1 MLIFLI
7 GFMGSGKTTIG
18 KKLAKK
24 MKYAFLDLDQEI
36 EKQENLTI
44 SQIFDTHG
52 EDYFRALENKI
63 LVDLTQLSNTVVS
76 CGGGT
81 PCHFNNID
89 LINNAGVSIYIQ
101 LSPEALY
108 SRLKSAK
115 TQRPLLKNRD
125 ESELLVYIKSKLD
138 ERQSYYL
145 KSNIV
150 IPGLDVNIENVI
162 NYISYLK

>member
-7 GFMGSGKTTIG
+7 GFMGSGKTSIG

-36 EKQENLTI
+36 EKQENLSI
-44 SQIFDTHG
+44 SEIFEIHG
-52 EDYFRALENKI
+52 EDYFRVLEKKV

-81 PCHFNNID
+81 PCHYNNIE
-89 LINNAGVSIYIQ
+89 LINNAGISIYLQ
-101 LSPEALY
+101 LSPEALH

-115 TQRPLLKNRD
+115 TQRPLLKNK
-125 ESELLVYIKSKLD
+125 EEKELLVYIKSKLD
-138 ERQSYYL
+138 ERQSCYL
-145 KSNIV
+145 KSKIV
-150 IPGLDVNIENVI
+150 IPGLDVNIENLI

>member
-36 EKQENLTI
+36 EKQENLSI
-44 SQIFDTHG
+44 SEIFEIHG
-52 EDYFRALENKI
+52 EDYFRVLEKKV

-81 PCHFNNID
+81 PCHYNNIE
-89 LINNAGVSIYIQ
+89 LINNAGISIYLQ
-101 LSPEALY
+101 LSPEALH

-115 TQRPLLKNRD
+115 TQRPLLKNK
-125 ESELLVYIKSKLD
+125 EEKELLVYINSKLE
-138 ERQSYYL
+138 ERQSCYH
-145 KSNIV
+145 KSKIV
-150 IPGLDVNIENVI
+150 IPGLDVNIENLI

>member
-44 SQIFDTHG
+44 SQIFDTSG
-52 EDYFRALENKI
+52 EDYFRTLENKVLI
-63 LVDLTQLSNTVVS
+63 DLTQLSNTVVS

-89 LINNAGVSIYIQ
+89 IINNAGISIYIQ
-101 LSPEALY
+101 LSAEALH
-108 SRLKSAK
+108 SRLKTAR

-125 ESELLVYIKSKLD
+125 ESELYDFIKSKLN
-138 ERQSYYL
+138 ERQSCYL
-145 KSNIV
+145 KSKIV
-150 IPGLDVNIENVI
+150 IPGLDVNIENLI
-162 NYISYLK
+162 NYISYIK